1 MYDSLKP
8 LIVKLPNH
16 LGQEWLEKW
25 LKAYEAK
32 KPIGLPVET
41 FVFPT
46 EFMKRANLALLT
58 IPWGE
63 TITYQELA
71 DRIGC
76 KSARAVGTAMAK
88 NPYPF
93 LLPCHR
99 VVPKAGGVGQ
109 YAFGSELKA
118 KLLEFESCKR

>member
-16 LGQEWLEKW
+16 LEQEWLEKW
-25 LKAYEAK
+25 LKAYAAK
-32 KPIGLPVET
+32 KPIGLPVEK

-46 EFMKRANLALLT
+46 EFMKKANLALLD

-88 NPYPF
+88 NPQCYTVSF
-93 LLPCHR
+93 ALPPCSAKSR
-99 VVPKAGGVGQ
+99 RCCGSCLWVRPKSPIITV
-109 YAFGSELKA
+109 
-118 KLLEFESCKR
+118 